1 MSSTYL
7 TVPTI
12 GVEMPL
18 SPPCKSARRA
28 PQPVRMVLESTAKV
42 APKALGQRLRVG
54 LLKQKA
60 SAEPEGLSD
69 CYTVKPFAPGPIDV
83 AYSSSAGCPL
93 IPLAVAQQRYD
104 ISHRGFELSS
114 EIPCG
119 SFSIGCELLS
129 LHVAQVRHGVRPSA
143 FL

>member
-1 MSSTYL
+1 MSSAYL
-7 TVPTI
+7 TVPPT

-18 SPPCKSARRA
+18 SPPYKSARRA
-28 PQPVRMVLESTAKV
+28 PQPARKVFESTAKV
-42 APKALGQRLRVG
+42 APKTLVQRLRVG

-60 SAEPEGLSD
+60 NDESEGLSD
-69 CYTVKPFAPGPIDV
+69 CYTVKPFAPGPIEV
-83 AYSSSAGCPL
+83 AYGASAGCPL
-93 IPLAVAQQRYD
+93 IPLAVAQKRYD
-104 ISHRGFELSS
+104 ISHRGFELSR

-129 LHVAQVRHGVRPSA
+129 LHVAQIRHGARSSA